1 MDREDQDKVEQLVNE
16 CVNGDRKA
24 QKELYKLFYGKMM
37 SVCYRYAAN
46 KDEAKDI
53 LQDGFVKVFQHLKS
67 YNFKGSLEGW
77 IKRIVVNT
85 AIDCYRKN
93 KGVHFVD
100 DEDNYI
106 LDNNNA
112 ESEEVI
118 YSKFGVEVIMDCI
131 QELSPVYR
139 TVFNLYVMEG
149 YSHKEI
155 ADELN
160 INEGTSK
167 SNLAKAKRN
176 LRQLLEQK
184 NAKKQHG

>member
-1 MDREDQDKVEQLVNE
+1 MKWSEEQLVKACLEQNPS
-16 CVNGDRKA
+16 A
-24 QKELYKLFYGKMM
+24 QKHLFEFYSKRMM
-37 SVCYRYAAN
+37 GVCLRYAN
-46 KDEAKDI
+46 DYDEAQDV
-53 LQDGFVKVFQHLKS
+53 LQMGFIKVFEKL
-67 YNFKGSLEGW
+67 NTFNNEGSLEGW
-77 IKRIVVNT
+77 IRRIVVNT

>member
-37 SVCYRYAAN
+37 SVCYRYATN

-77 IKRIVVNT
+77 IRRIVVNT

>member
-1 MDREDQDKVEQLVNE
+1 MTDEQLVE
-16 CVNGDRKA
+16 GCVKKQALA
-24 QKELYKLFYGKMM
+24 QKALYDKYSRRMLG
-37 SVCYRYAAN
+37 VCLRYASST
-46 KDEAKDI
+46 DEAQDI
-53 LQDGFVKVFQHLKS
+53 LQDGFIKVFDKIEAF
-67 YNFKGSLEGW
+67 NAKGSLEGW
-77 IKRIVVNT
+77 IRRIVVNT

-106 LDNNNA
+106 LDNNNT